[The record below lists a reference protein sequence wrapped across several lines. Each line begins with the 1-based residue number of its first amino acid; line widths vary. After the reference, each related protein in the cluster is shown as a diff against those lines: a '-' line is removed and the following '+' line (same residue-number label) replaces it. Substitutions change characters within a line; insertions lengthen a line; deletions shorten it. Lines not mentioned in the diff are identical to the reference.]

1 MVTIMEGGIDLTGNQ
16 SFRWKRA
23 NLSALTTSQLHLR
36 NPWIP
41 AFFSFSFPG
50 FGNLMQQRLLKGF
63 ILISWELF
71 INTKAK
77 INLGIFYSLLGE
89 FNKAKEVLDERWLI
103 LYCGIYMY
111 AIWDSYRA
119 TVDMNKLY
127 LLADRED
134 APIAPLNLSSFDF
147 NYLDKREPVTA
158 LCWSVIAP
166 GLGHLY
172 IHKVLTGF
180 FIFAF
185 TIFMVHFSHI
195 PVAIHYLVLGNLP
208 KSKAVLDMQW
218 ALYIPSIYAYI
229 FYDAY
234 VTAIENNK
242 LFEKALSNYLRH
254 HYQNYRFK
262 FPV

>member
-1 MVTIMEGGIDLTGNQ
+1 MTESQ
-16 SFRWKRA
+16 PFRWKRA
-23 NLSALTTSQLHLR
+23 HLSALTTSQLHLR

-50 FGNLMQQRLLKGF
+50 FGNILQQRLLKGF
-63 ILISWELF
+63 ILIGWEVF

-77 INLGIFYSLLGE
+77 VNLGIFYSLLGE
-89 FNKAKEVLDERWLI
+89 FDKAKEVLDERWLI

-119 TVDMNKLY
+119 TVDMNKFY

-134 APIAPLNLSSFDF
+134 APIEPQKLSTFDLNF
-147 NYLDKREPVTA
+147 LDKRKPVTA
-158 LCWSVIAP
+158 LCWSIIAP

-172 IHKVLTGF
+172 VHKVLTGL
-180 FIFAF
+180 FIFTF
-185 TIFMVHFSHI
+185 TIFLVYHSHLTEG
-195 PVAIHYLVLGNLP
+195 IHYMMLGNFT
-208 KSKAVLDMQW
+208 KSRAVIDMQW
-218 ALYIPSIYAYI
+218 LLYIPSIYAFI

-242 LFEKALSNYLRH
+242 LFEKALSNYLRQ
-254 HYQNYRFK
+254 HYQDFRFK
-262 FPV
+262 FPI

>member
-1 MVTIMEGGIDLTGNQ
+1 MANDP
-16 SFRWKRA
+16 SYRRKRA
-23 NLSALTTSQLHLR
+23 VLSAFATAQLHLR

-63 ILISWELF
+63 VLIGWEIF

-77 INLGIFYSLLGE
+77 INLGIFYSLLGD
-89 FNKAKEVLDERWLI
+89 FDKAKEVLDERWLI
-103 LYCGIYMY
+103 LYSGIYMY
-111 AIWDSYRA
+111 SIWDSYRA

-134 APIAPLNLSSFDF
+134 APIEPLKFTSLDL
-147 NYLDKREPVTA
+147 NYLDKREPLTA
-158 LCWSVIAP
+158 LCWSIIAP

-172 IHKVLTGF
+172 VHKVIMGLF
-180 FIFAF
+180 FFAF
-185 TIFMVHFSHI
+185 TVFLMYFSHLPQGI
-195 PVAIHYLVLGNLP
+195 TYMLQGNFA
-208 KSKAVLDMQW
+208 KSLSVLDMQW
-218 ALYIPSIYAYI
+218 TLYLPSIYAYI

-234 VTAIENNK
+234 VSAIENNK
-242 LFEKALSNYLRH
+242 LFEKSLSNYLRQT
-254 HYQNYRFK
+254 YQDHRFK